1 LFPGYKKRT
10 LTSESS
16 LFAIG
21 LTTSSFLYPITG
33 SSMANS
39 LSVVIDSLPYLLQGS
54 LITAGIVISAMLIG
68 LVIGVLM
75 AVGLVYGNRPVK
87 FLLGVYIWI
96 FRGVPVVVLLFLFY
110 FGLFTFLGLN
120 FSAFF
125 SVTVVLGMTTGAYQ
139 ANIFRGAILS
149 LPRGQFNAASAL
161 GMSDAQAIRNI
172 ILPQILR
179 MSIPAWSNEY
189 SIILKDS
196 ALAFVIGAPEIMART
211 QFVASRTYQHLSLYI
226 TAGVIYFLLT
236 WGGVLL
242 LRKLEEFLRIPGYS
256 HDGNQ

>member
-1 LFPGYKKRT
+1 ML
-10 LTSESS
+10 
-16 LFAIG
+16 
-21 LTTSSFLYPITG
+21 
-33 SSMANS
+33 NS

-54 LITAGIVISAMLIG
+54 FITAAIVVFAMIIG
-68 LVIGVLM
+68 LIIGVFM
-75 AVGLVYGNRPVK
+75 AVGLVYGNRLVK
-87 FLLGVYIWI
+87 TLLGIYVWI
-96 FRGVPVVVLLFLFY
+96 FRAVPVVVLLFLFY

-125 SVTVVLGMTTGAYQ
+125 SVAIVLGMTTGAYQ

-149 LPRGQFNAASAL
+149 LPEGQFKAASAL
-161 GMSDAQAIRNI
+161 GMTNGQAVRNI
-172 ILPQILR
+172 VLPQILR
-179 MSIPAWSNEY
+179 VSIPAWSNEY

-236 WGGVLL
+236 WGGVLA
-242 LRKLEEFLRIPGYS
+242 LRKLEEYLRIPGYS
-256 HDGNQ
+256 HDGTQ